1 MSREISG
8 CLVTGQAAGA
18 AAALAVRKSVA
29 PAHVDVP
36 ALQDALVGQGVVLL

>member
-18 AAALAVRKSVA
+18 AAALAIRKSVR
-29 PAHVDVP
+29 PAEVNVP
-36 ALQDALVGQGVVLL
+36 ALQDTLVGQGVLL

>member
-18 AAALAVRKSVA
+18 AAALAVRKAVR
-29 PAHVDVP
+29 PAEVDVP
-36 ALQDALVGQGVVLL
+36 ALQDALVGQGVLL